1 MRRATATPG
10 GSRTVPHVT
19 DANQPENPTPP
30 TDPAGPDDLNITTGP
45 DALRVLVLAGSSR
58 EGSVNA
64 RLAALVAGQVE
75 RSGAVADLARI
86 GDFVMPTYDGDAEEA
101 EGPPAGAIALRERLL
116 AAQALVIAS
125 PEYNASVPG
134 VLKNAVDWVSRFRP
148 QPFKDK
154 QTLLVSASPSLI
166 GGNRGLW
173 ALRVPLEHLGTRVY
187 PDMFSLAM
195 AHSAFGEDGELTDP
209 GLRERL
215 ADTVDSFLA
224 LAEADT
230 RYLCLQRR
238 WYEFLGDES
247 NAPVTQRAEG

>member
-1 MRRATATPG
+1 MSDVTETGDMGVTGGPG
-10 GSRTVPHVT
+10 P
-19 DANQPENPTPP
+19 
-30 TDPAGPDDLNITTGP
+30 
-45 DALRVLVLAGSSR
+45 LRVLVLAGSSR
-58 EGSVNA
+58 RASVNA

-75 RSGAVADLARI
+75 RSGAVVDLARI
-86 GDFVMPTYDGDAEEA
+86 REFEMPVYDGDTEE
-101 EGPPAGAIALRERLL
+101 EQGPPPGAAALRERLL
-116 AAQALVIAS
+116 TAQALVIAS

-154 QTLLVSASPSLI
+154 QTLLVSASPSMV

-173 ALRVPLEHLGTRVY
+173 ALRVPLEHLGARVY

-195 AHSAFGEDGELTDP
+195 AHSAFGEDGDLSEP

-215 ADTVDSFLA
+215 AATVDSFLA

-247 NAPVTQRAEG
+247 SAPVTQRAED

>member
-1 MRRATATPG
+1 M
-10 GSRTVPHVT
+10 T
-19 DANQPENPTPP
+19 DASNANPNANPSSERTAP
-30 TDPAGPDDLNITTGP
+30 TDPDNLNITTGP
-45 DALRVLVLAGSSR
+45 GALRVFVLAGSSR
-58 EGSVNA
+58 EDSVNT
-64 RLAALVAGQVE
+64 RLASLVAAQVE
-75 RSGAVADLARI
+75 RSGAVVDLARI
-86 GDFVMPTYDGDAEEA
+86 GEFPMPPYDGDVEVV
-101 EGPPAGAIALRERLL
+101 EGPPAGAATLRERLL
-116 AAQALVIAS
+116 AAQALIIAS

-134 VLKNAVDWVSRFRP
+134 VVKNAVDWVSRFRP

-154 QTLLVSASPSLI
+154 QTLLVSASPSMI

-173 ALRVPLEHLGTRVY
+173 ALRIPLEHLGARVY
-187 PDMFSLAM
+187 PDMFSLAG
-195 AHSAFGEDGELTDP
+195 AHAAFDGRGGLTDP

-247 NAPVTQRAEG
+247 SAPVTQRAEG